1 MLCQL
6 PQSDDPN
13 LLSRD
18 IPCADAG
25 IYRISDS
32 QALLQSVD
40 FFTPVVDTPRLFGE
54 IAAANA
60 LSDIYAMGG
69 RPLTALNLVGF
80 PSCLELEILTEILQG
95 GAAKVLEAG
104 AVIVGGHSVE
114 DEEPKYGLSV
124 TGIVDPHHMVTTVGA
139 RAGDRLI
146 LTKPLGTGL
155 LTTAL
160 KGDILQESEFPEAIA
175 GMATLNRVA
184 SEIMM
189 EVGVSACTDITGFG
203 LLGHALEMAEA
214 SRINLLI
221 EGDALPAYPKALDMA
236 EMGLVPQGSYRN
248 RQHYLTRVLEAKRIP
263 RLTLDLLADPQTS
276 GGLLIA
282 VDPAKAD
289 DLRFR
294 LKAAKRGA
302 YPIGWVSDGPAGTL
316 QVI

>member
-80 PSCLELEILTEILQG
+80 PSCLELEILTEIMQG
-95 GAAKVLEAG
+95 GAAKVMEAG

-124 TGIVDPHHMVTTVGA
+124 TGIVDPRHMITTVGC

-160 KGDILQESEFPEAIA
+160 KGEILEESDFTEAIS

-189 EVGVSACTDITGFG
+189 EVGISACTDITGFG

-214 SRINLLI
+214 SRISLLI

-248 RQHYLTRVLEAKRIP
+248 RQHYLERVLEAERIP

-276 GGLLIA
+276 GGLFIA
-282 VDPAKAD
+282 VDPSKAD
-289 DLRFR
+289 ELCSR
-294 LKAAKRGA
+294 LTAAKRGA

>member
-1 MLCQL
+1 VLCQL

-25 IYRISDS
+25 IYRINDS

-69 RPLTALNLVGF
+69 RPLTAMNLVGF
-80 PSCLELEILTEILQG
+80 PPCLELAVLTEILLG
-95 GAAKVLEAG
+95 GAAKVMEAG

-124 TGIVDPHHMVTTVGA
+124 TGIVDPRHMVTTIGCKP
-139 RAGDRLI
+139 GDRLI
-146 LTKPLGTGL
+146 LTKPLGTGM

-160 KGDILQESEFPEAIA
+160 KGEVLTESDISEAIA

-184 SEIMM
+184 SEIML

-203 LLGHALEMAEA
+203 LMGHALEMADA
-214 SRINLLI
+214 SRISLLI
-221 EGDALPAYPKALDMA
+221 EGDALPVYPKVLDMA
-236 EMGLVPQGSYRN
+236 EMGLVPVGSYRN
-248 RQHYLTRVLEAKRIP
+248 REHYLPRVADADRIP
-263 RLTLDLLADPQTS
+263 SRTLDLLADPQTS

-282 VDPAKAD
+282 VNPGKAD
-289 DLRFR
+289 ELCSR
-294 LKAAKRGA
+294 LLAAGRGA
-302 YPIGWVSDGPAGTL
+302 YPIGWVSDGPAATL